1 MNIKRNLKSISALC
15 GAALLTVSL
24 AACGQQ
30 GAAGFIG
37 LDAAKAIALENAGVA
52 ESAATFSATE
62 LDRQS
67 GSGVYTIDFT
77 ANGQSYAYDIDALT
91 GSILSGAPE
100 AAGSSAGTAITAQ
113 QAQEIALNHTGLTA
127 DQVTL
132 LRCALDREDGRQVY
146 DVEFYNSASYIEY
159 DYEIDA
165 SSGDIL
171 AYDFDVEHYT
181 RPTDAGGNTSSGDTT
196 TGNTGDT
203 TDGNANT
210 GSSNTGSTNTG
221 NTNTGSSN
229 TGNTNPGSSGT
240 ASITAERAKQIAL
253 NHAGLSSSQVSFVR
267 AHLDWEDGRR
277 VYEVEFYNTS
287 NYTEYDYEIDASSG
301 NILSYDH
308 EAEYYQRP
316 STGNSGNSGNTGT
329 TSITEAQA
337 QQIALSHAGLSSSQ
351 VSFIRSKLDWD
362 DGRRVYEV
370 EFYNTSNYT
379 EYDYEIDAAS
389 GDILSYDHD
398 AEYYQRPSTGTG
410 SSGSS
415 GGSAAIS
422 TEQAKQIALARVPG
436 ATDIRIHLDR
446 DDGRLEYEGSIY
458 YGSWEYEFTIDAT
471 TGAIREW
478 ERDSIYD

>member
-1 MNIKRNLKSISALC
+1 MNIGKKLKTISALC

-30 GAAGFIG
+30 DAAGFIG

-77 ANGQSYAYDIDALT
+77 ANGQRYAYDIDALT

-100 AAGSSAGTAITAQ
+100 TAGASAGTAITAQ

-132 LRCALDREDGRQVY
+132 LRCTLDREDGRQVY

-171 AYDFDVEHYT
+171 SYDFDVEHYT
-181 RPTDAGGNTSSGDTT
+181 RPSDAGGNTSSGDTT
-196 TGNTGDT
+196 T
-203 TDGNANT
+203 GNANT

-221 NTNTGSSN
+221 NTNTG
-229 TGNTNPGSSGT
+229 NTNPGSSGT
-240 ASITAERAKQIAL
+240 ASITAERAQQIAL

-301 NILSYDH
+301 DILSYDH

-316 STGNSGNSGNTGT
+316 STGTGSSGGSAAI
-329 TSITEAQA
+329 STEQA
-337 QQIALSHAGLSSSQ
+337 KQIALSHAGLSSSQ
-351 VSFIRSKLDWD
+351 VSFIRSKLDWE

-379 EYDYEIDAAS
+379 EYDYEIDASS

-398 AEYYQRPSTGTG
+398 AEYYQRPSTGT
-410 SSGSS
+410 GSS

-446 DDGRLEYEGSIY
+446 DDGHLEYEGSIY

>member
-1 MNIKRNLKSISALC
+1 MNIGKKLKTISALC

-30 GAAGFIG
+30 DAAGFIG

-100 AAGSSAGTAITAQ
+100 TAGASAGTAITAQ

-171 AYDFDVEHYT
+171 SYDFDVEHYT
-181 RPTDAGGNTSSGDTT
+181 RPSDAGGNTSSGDTT
-196 TGNTGDT
+196 T
-203 TDGNANT
+203 GNANT

-221 NTNTGSSN
+221 NTNTG
-229 TGNTNPGSSGT
+229 NTNPGSSGT
-240 ASITAERAKQIAL
+240 ASITAERAQQIAL
-253 NHAGLSSSQVSFVR
+253 NHAGLSSSQVSFIR
-267 AHLDWEDGRR
+267 SKLDWEDGRR

-301 NILSYDH
+301 DILSYDH

-316 STGNSGNSGNTGT
+316 STGT
-329 TSITEAQA
+329 
-337 QQIALSHAGLSSSQ
+337 
-351 VSFIRSKLDWD
+351 
-362 DGRRVYEV
+362 
-370 EFYNTSNYT
+370 
-379 EYDYEIDAAS
+379 
-389 GDILSYDHD
+389 
-398 AEYYQRPSTGTG
+398 
-410 SSGSS
+410 GSS

>member
-1 MNIKRNLKSISALC
+1 MNIGKKLKTISALC

-30 GAAGFIG
+30 DAAGFIG

-100 AAGSSAGTAITAQ
+100 TAGASAGTAITAQ

-171 AYDFDVEHYT
+171 SYDFDVEHYT
-181 RPTDAGGNTSSGDTT
+181 RPSDAGGNTSSGDTT
-196 TGNTGDT
+196 T
-203 TDGNANT
+203 GNANT

-221 NTNTGSSN
+221 NTNTG
-229 TGNTNPGSSGT
+229 NTNPGSSGT
-240 ASITAERAKQIAL
+240 ASITAERAQQIAL

-301 NILSYDH
+301 
-308 EAEYYQRP
+308 
-316 STGNSGNSGNTGT
+316 
-329 TSITEAQA
+329 
-337 QQIALSHAGLSSSQ
+337 
-351 VSFIRSKLDWD
+351 
-362 DGRRVYEV
+362 
-370 EFYNTSNYT
+370 
-379 EYDYEIDAAS
+379 
-389 GDILSYDHD
+389 DILSYDRE

-410 SSGSS
+410 SSGNS

>member
-1 MNIKRNLKSISALC
+1 MNIGKKLKTISALC

-30 GAAGFIG
+30 DAAGFIG

-100 AAGSSAGTAITAQ
+100 TAGASAGTAITAQ

-171 AYDFDVEHYT
+171 SYDFDVEHYT
-181 RPTDAGGNTSSGDTT
+181 RPSDAGGNTSSGDTT
-196 TGNTGDT
+196 T
-203 TDGNANT
+203 GNANT

-301 NILSYDH
+301 DILSYDH

-316 STGNSGNSGNTGT
+316 STGTGSSGNSGNTGT
-329 TSITEAQA
+329 TTITETQA

-379 EYDYEIDAAS
+379 EYDYEIDASS

-398 AEYYQRPSTGTG
+398 AEYYQRPSTGT
-410 SSGSS
+410 GSS

>member
-1 MNIKRNLKSISALC
+1 MNIGKKLKTISALC

-30 GAAGFIG
+30 DAAGFIG

-100 AAGSSAGTAITAQ
+100 TAGASAGTAITAQ

-171 AYDFDVEHYT
+171 SYDFDVEHYT
-181 RPTDAGGNTSSGDTT
+181 RPSDAGGNTSSGDTT
-196 TGNTGDT
+196 T
-203 TDGNANT
+203 GNANT

-221 NTNTGSSN
+221 NTNTG
-229 TGNTNPGSSGT
+229 NTNPGSSGT
-240 ASITAERAKQIAL
+240 ASITAER
-253 NHAGLSSSQVSFVR
+253 
-267 AHLDWEDGRR
+267 
-277 VYEVEFYNTS
+277 
-287 NYTEYDYEIDASSG
+287 
-301 NILSYDH
+301 
-308 EAEYYQRP
+308 
-316 STGNSGNSGNTGT
+316 
-329 TSITEAQA
+329 A

-379 EYDYEIDAAS
+379 EYDYEIDASS

-398 AEYYQRPSTGTG
+398 AEYYQRPSTGT
-410 SSGSS
+410 GSS

>member
-1 MNIKRNLKSISALC
+1 MNIGKKLKTISALC

-30 GAAGFIG
+30 DAAGFIG

-100 AAGSSAGTAITAQ
+100 TAGASAGTAITAQ

-171 AYDFDVEHYT
+171 SYDFDVEHYT
-181 RPTDAGGNTSSGDTT
+181 RPSDAGGNTSSGDTT
-196 TGNTGDT
+196 T
-203 TDGNANT
+203 GNANT

-221 NTNTGSSN
+221 NTNTG
-229 TGNTNPGSSGT
+229 NTNPGSSGT
-240 ASITAERAKQIAL
+240 ASITAERAQQIAL

-301 NILSYDH
+301 DILSYDH

-316 STGNSGNSGNTGT
+316 STG
-329 TSITEAQA
+329 
-337 QQIALSHAGLSSSQ
+337 
-351 VSFIRSKLDWD
+351 
-362 DGRRVYEV
+362 
-370 EFYNTSNYT
+370 
-379 EYDYEIDAAS
+379 
-389 GDILSYDHD
+389 
-398 AEYYQRPSTGTG
+398 TG
-410 SSGSS
+410 SSGNS

>member
-1 MNIKRNLKSISALC
+1 MNIGKKLKTISALC

-30 GAAGFIG
+30 DAAGFIG

-52 ESAATFSATE
+52 ESAAAFSATE

-67 GSGVYTIDFT
+67 GTGVYTIDFT

-100 AAGSSAGTAITAQ
+100 TAGASAGTAITAQ

-171 AYDFDVEHYT
+171 SYDFDVEHYT
-181 RPTDAGGNTSSGDTT
+181 RPSDAGGNTSSGDTT
-196 TGNTGDT
+196 T
-203 TDGNANT
+203 GNANT

-221 NTNTGSSN
+221 NTNTG
-229 TGNTNPGSSGT
+229 NTNPGSSGT
-240 ASITAERAKQIAL
+240 ASITAERAQQIAL

-301 NILSYDH
+301 DILSYDH

-316 STGNSGNSGNTGT
+316 STGT
-329 TSITEAQA
+329 
-337 QQIALSHAGLSSSQ
+337 
-351 VSFIRSKLDWD
+351 
-362 DGRRVYEV
+362 
-370 EFYNTSNYT
+370 
-379 EYDYEIDAAS
+379 
-389 GDILSYDHD
+389 
-398 AEYYQRPSTGTG
+398 
-410 SSGSS
+410 GSS

>member
-1 MNIKRNLKSISALC
+1 MNIGKKLKTISALC

-30 GAAGFIG
+30 DAAGFIG

-100 AAGSSAGTAITAQ
+100 TAGASAGTAITAQ
-113 QAQEIALNHTGLTA
+113 QAQEIALNHAGLTA

-171 AYDFDVEHYT
+171 SYDFDVEHYT
-181 RPTDAGGNTSSGDTT
+181 RPSDAGGNTSSGDTT
-196 TGNTGDT
+196 T
-203 TDGNANT
+203 GNANT

-221 NTNTGSSN
+221 NTNTG
-229 TGNTNPGSSGT
+229 NTNPGSSGT
-240 ASITAERAKQIAL
+240 ASITAERAQQIAL

-301 NILSYDH
+301 DILSYDH

-316 STGNSGNSGNTGT
+316 STGT
-329 TSITEAQA
+329 
-337 QQIALSHAGLSSSQ
+337 
-351 VSFIRSKLDWD
+351 
-362 DGRRVYEV
+362 
-370 EFYNTSNYT
+370 
-379 EYDYEIDAAS
+379 
-389 GDILSYDHD
+389 
-398 AEYYQRPSTGTG
+398 
-410 SSGSS
+410 GSS

>member
-1 MNIKRNLKSISALC
+1 MNIGKKLKTISALC

-30 GAAGFIG
+30 DAAGFIG

-100 AAGSSAGTAITAQ
+100 TAGASAGTAITAQ

-171 AYDFDVEHYT
+171 SYDFDVEHYT
-181 RPTDAGGNTSSGDTT
+181 RPSDAGGNTSSGDTT
-196 TGNTGDT
+196 T
-203 TDGNANT
+203 GNANT

-221 NTNTGSSN
+221 NTNTG
-229 TGNTNPGSSGT
+229 NTNPGSSGT
-240 ASITAERAKQIAL
+240 ASITAERAQQIAL

-301 NILSYDH
+301 DILSYDH

-316 STGNSGNSGNTGT
+316 STGTGSSGNSGNTGT
-329 TSITEAQA
+329 TTITEAQA

-351 VSFIRSKLDWD
+351 VSFIRSKLDWE

-379 EYDYEIDAAS
+379 EYDYEIDASS
-389 GDILSYDHD
+389 GDILSYDHE

-410 SSGSS
+410 SSGNS

>member
-1 MNIKRNLKSISALC
+1 M
-15 GAALLTVSL
+15 V
-24 AACGQQ
+24 
-30 GAAGFIG
+30 
-37 LDAAKAIALENAGVA
+37 E
-52 ESAATFSATE
+52 
-62 LDRQS
+62 
-67 GSGVYTIDFT
+67 
-77 ANGQSYAYDIDALT
+77 
-91 GSILSGAPE
+91 
-100 AAGSSAGTAITAQ
+100 TAQ

-171 AYDFDVEHYT
+171 SYDFDVEHYT
-181 RPTDAGGNTSSGDTT
+181 RPSDAGGNTSSGDTT
-196 TGNTGDT
+196 T
-203 TDGNANT
+203 GNANT

-240 ASITAERAKQIAL
+240 ASITAERAQQIAL

-301 NILSYDH
+301 DILSYDH
-308 EAEYYQRP
+308 DAEYYQRP
-316 STGNSGNSGNTGT
+316 STGTGSSGNSGNTGT
-329 TSITEAQA
+329 TTITETQA

-362 DGRRVYEV
+362 DGRQVYEV
-370 EFYNTSNYT
+370 EALYNGYK
-379 EYDYEIDAAS
+379 YELELDAQT
-389 GDILSYDHD
+389 GEIL
-398 AEYYQRPSTGTG
+398 QW
-410 SSGSS
+410 
-415 GGSAAIS
+415 
-422 TEQAKQIALARVPG
+422 EQELM
-436 ATDIRIHLDR
+436 D
-446 DDGRLEYEGSIY
+446 
-458 YGSWEYEFTIDAT
+458 
-471 TGAIREW
+471 
-478 ERDSIYD
+478 

>member
-1 MNIKRNLKSISALC
+1 MNIGKKLKTISALC

-30 GAAGFIG
+30 DAAGFIG

-100 AAGSSAGTAITAQ
+100 TAGASAGTAITAQ

-171 AYDFDVEHYT
+171 SYDFDVEHYT
-181 RPTDAGGNTSSGDTT
+181 RPSDAGGNTSSGDTT
-196 TGNTGDT
+196 T
-203 TDGNANT
+203 GNANT

-240 ASITAERAKQIAL
+240 ASITAERAQQIAL

-301 NILSYDH
+301 DILSYDH

-316 STGNSGNSGNTGT
+316 STGTGSSGGSAAI
-329 TSITEAQA
+329 STEQA

-379 EYDYEIDAAS
+379 EYDYEIDASS

-398 AEYYQRPSTGTG
+398 AEYYQRPSTGT
-410 SSGSS
+410 GSS

-458 YGSWEYEFTIDAT
+458 YGPWEYEFTIDAT

>member
-1 MNIKRNLKSISALC
+1 MNIGKKLKTISALC

-30 GAAGFIG
+30 DAAGFIG

-100 AAGSSAGTAITAQ
+100 TAGASAGTAITAQ

-171 AYDFDVEHYT
+171 SYDFDVEHYT
-181 RPTDAGGNTSSGDTT
+181 RPSDAGGNTSSGDTT
-196 TGNTGDT
+196 T
-203 TDGNANT
+203 GNANT

-240 ASITAERAKQIAL
+240 ASITAERAQQIAL

-301 NILSYDH
+301 DILSYDH

-316 STGNSGNSGNTGT
+316 STGTGSSGGSAAI
-329 TSITEAQA
+329 STEQA

-379 EYDYEIDAAS
+379 EYDYEIDASS
-389 GDILSYDHD
+389 GDILSYDHE
-398 AEYYQRPSTGTG
+398 AEYYQRPSTGT
-410 SSGSS
+410 GSS

>member
-1 MNIKRNLKSISALC
+1 MNIGKKLKTISALC

-30 GAAGFIG
+30 DAAGFIG

-100 AAGSSAGTAITAQ
+100 TAGASAGTAITAQ

-127 DQVTL
+127 DQVTP

-171 AYDFDVEHYT
+171 SYDFDVEHYT
-181 RPTDAGGNTSSGDTT
+181 RPSDAGGNTSSGDTT
-196 TGNTGDT
+196 T
-203 TDGNANT
+203 GNANT

-221 NTNTGSSN
+221 NTNTG
-229 TGNTNPGSSGT
+229 NTNPGSSGT
-240 ASITAERAKQIAL
+240 ASITAERAQQIAL

-301 NILSYDH
+301 DILSYDH

-316 STGNSGNSGNTGT
+316 STGT
-329 TSITEAQA
+329 
-337 QQIALSHAGLSSSQ
+337 
-351 VSFIRSKLDWD
+351 
-362 DGRRVYEV
+362 
-370 EFYNTSNYT
+370 
-379 EYDYEIDAAS
+379 
-389 GDILSYDHD
+389 
-398 AEYYQRPSTGTG
+398 
-410 SSGSS
+410 GSS

>member
-1 MNIKRNLKSISALC
+1 MNIGKKLKTISALC

-30 GAAGFIG
+30 DAAGFIG

-100 AAGSSAGTAITAQ
+100 TAGASAGTAITAQ

-171 AYDFDVEHYT
+171 SYDFDVEHYT
-181 RPTDAGGNTSSGDTT
+181 RPSDAGGNTSSGDTT
-196 TGNTGDT
+196 T
-203 TDGNANT
+203 GNANT

-221 NTNTGSSN
+221 NTNTG
-229 TGNTNPGSSGT
+229 NTNPGSSGT
-240 ASITAERAKQIAL
+240 ASITAERAQQIAL

-267 AHLDWEDGRR
+267 AHLDWDDGRQ

-301 NILSYDH
+301 DILSYDH

-316 STGNSGNSGNTGT
+316 STDTGNSGNSGNTGT
-329 TSITEAQA
+329 TTITETQA

-379 EYDYEIDAAS
+379 EYDYEIDASS

-398 AEYYQRPSTGTG
+398 AEYYQRPSTGT
-410 SSGSS
+410 GSS

-436 ATDIRIHLDR
+436 ATDIWIHLDR

>member
-1 MNIKRNLKSISALC
+1 MNIGKKLKTISALC

-30 GAAGFIG
+30 DAAGFIG

-91 GSILSGAPE
+91 GSILSVAPE
-100 AAGSSAGTAITAQ
+100 TAGASAGIAIIAQ
-113 QAQEIALNHTGLTA
+113 QAQEIALNDTGLTA

-171 AYDFDVEHYT
+171 SYDFDVEHYT
-181 RPTDAGGNTSSGDTT
+181 RPSDAGGNTSSGDTT
-196 TGNTGDT
+196 T
-203 TDGNANT
+203 GNANT

-221 NTNTGSSN
+221 NTNTG
-229 TGNTNPGSSGT
+229 NTNPGSSGT
-240 ASITAERAKQIAL
+240 ASITAERAQQIAL

-301 NILSYDH
+301 DILSYDH

-316 STGNSGNSGNTGT
+316 STGT
-329 TSITEAQA
+329 
-337 QQIALSHAGLSSSQ
+337 
-351 VSFIRSKLDWD
+351 
-362 DGRRVYEV
+362 
-370 EFYNTSNYT
+370 
-379 EYDYEIDAAS
+379 
-389 GDILSYDHD
+389 
-398 AEYYQRPSTGTG
+398 
-410 SSGSS
+410 GSS

>member
-1 MNIKRNLKSISALC
+1 MNIGKKLKTISALC

-30 GAAGFIG
+30 DAAGFIG

-100 AAGSSAGTAITAQ
+100 TAGASAGTAITAQ
-113 QAQEIALNHTGLTA
+113 QAQEIAL
-127 DQVTL
+127 
-132 LRCALDREDGRQVY
+132 
-146 DVEFYNSASYIEY
+146 S
-159 DYEIDA
+159 
-165 SSGDIL
+165 
-171 AYDFDVEHYT
+171 
-181 RPTDAGGNTSSGDTT
+181 
-196 TGNTGDT
+196 
-203 TDGNANT
+203 
-210 GSSNTGSTNTG
+210 
-221 NTNTGSSN
+221 
-229 TGNTNPGSSGT
+229 
-240 ASITAERAKQIAL
+240 
-253 NHAGLSSSQVSFVR
+253 HAGLSSSQVSFVR

-301 NILSYDH
+301 DILSYDH

-316 STGNSGNSGNTGT
+316 STGT
-329 TSITEAQA
+329 
-337 QQIALSHAGLSSSQ
+337 
-351 VSFIRSKLDWD
+351 
-362 DGRRVYEV
+362 
-370 EFYNTSNYT
+370 
-379 EYDYEIDAAS
+379 
-389 GDILSYDHD
+389 
-398 AEYYQRPSTGTG
+398 
-410 SSGSS
+410 GSS

>member
-52 ESAATFSATE
+52 ESAAAFSATE

-171 AYDFDVEHYT
+171 SYDFDVEHYT
-181 RPTDAGGNTSSGDTT
+181 RPTDAGSNTSSGDTT
-196 TGNTGDT
+196 TGN
-203 TDGNANT
+203 ANT
-210 GSSNTGSTNTG
+210 GSSNTGSTNTGSTNTG

-253 NHAGLSSSQVSFVR
+253 SHAGLSSSQVSFVR

-301 NILSYDH
+301 DILSYDH

-316 STGNSGNSGNTGT
+316 STDTGNSGNSGNTGT
-329 TSITEAQA
+329 SAITEAQA

-351 VSFIRSKLDWD
+351 VSFIRSKLDWEG
-362 DGRRVYEV
+362 GRRVYEV

-379 EYDYEIDAAS
+379 EYDYEIDASS

-398 AEYYQRPSTGTG
+398 AEYYQRPSTGIG

>member
-1 MNIKRNLKSISALC
+1 MNIGKKLKTISALC

-30 GAAGFIG
+30 DAAGFIG

-100 AAGSSAGTAITAQ
+100 TAGASAGTAITAQ

-171 AYDFDVEHYT
+171 SYDFDVEHYT
-181 RPTDAGGNTSSGDTT
+181 RPSDAGGNTSSGDTT
-196 TGNTGDT
+196 T
-203 TDGNANT
+203 GNANT

-221 NTNTGSSN
+221 NTNTG
-229 TGNTNPGSSGT
+229 NTNPGSSGT
-240 ASITAERAKQIAL
+240 ASITAERAQQIAL

-301 NILSYDH
+301 DILSYDH

-316 STGNSGNSGNTGT
+316 STGT
-329 TSITEAQA
+329 
-337 QQIALSHAGLSSSQ
+337 
-351 VSFIRSKLDWD
+351 
-362 DGRRVYEV
+362 
-370 EFYNTSNYT
+370 
-379 EYDYEIDAAS
+379 
-389 GDILSYDHD
+389 
-398 AEYYQRPSTGTG
+398 
-410 SSGSS
+410 GSS

>member
-1 MNIKRNLKSISALC
+1 MNIGKKLKTISALC

-30 GAAGFIG
+30 DAAGFIG

-100 AAGSSAGTAITAQ
+100 TAGASAGTAITAQ

-171 AYDFDVEHYT
+171 SYDFDVEHYT
-181 RPTDAGGNTSSGDTT
+181 RPSDAGGNTSSGDTT
-196 TGNTGDT
+196 T
-203 TDGNANT
+203 GNANT

-221 NTNTGSSN
+221 NTNTG
-229 TGNTNPGSSGT
+229 NTNPGSSGT
-240 ASITAERAKQIAL
+240 ASITAERAQQIAL

-301 NILSYDH
+301 DILSYDH

-316 STGNSGNSGNTGT
+316 STGTGSSGGSAAI
-329 TSITEAQA
+329 STEQA
-337 QQIALSHAGLSSSQ
+337 KQIALSHAGLSSSQ
-351 VSFIRSKLDWD
+351 VSFIRSKLDWE

-379 EYDYEIDAAS
+379 EYDYEIDASS
-389 GDILSYDHD
+389 GDILSYDHE
-398 AEYYQRPSTGTG
+398 AEYYQRPSTGT
-410 SSGSS
+410 GSS

>member
-1 MNIKRNLKSISALC
+1 MNIGKKLKTISALC

-30 GAAGFIG
+30 DAAGFIG

-100 AAGSSAGTAITAQ
+100 TAGASAGTAITAQ

-171 AYDFDVEHYT
+171 SYDFDVEHYT
-181 RPTDAGGNTSSGDTT
+181 RPSDAGGNTSSGDTT
-196 TGNTGDT
+196 T
-203 TDGNANT
+203 GNANT

-240 ASITAERAKQIAL
+240 ASITAERAQEIAL

-301 NILSYDH
+301 DILSYDH

-316 STGNSGNSGNTGT
+316 STGTGSSGGSAAI
-329 TSITEAQA
+329 STEQA
-337 QQIALSHAGLSSSQ
+337 KQIALSHAGLSSSQ
-351 VSFIRSKLDWD
+351 VSFIRSKLDWE

-379 EYDYEIDAAS
+379 EYDYEIDASS
-389 GDILSYDHD
+389 GDILSYDHE
-398 AEYYQRPSTGTG
+398 AEYYQRPSTGT
-410 SSGSS
+410 GSS

>member
-1 MNIKRNLKSISALC
+1 MNIGKKLKTISALC

-30 GAAGFIG
+30 DAAGFIG

-52 ESAATFSATE
+52 ESAAAFSATE

-67 GSGVYTIDFT
+67 GTGVYTIDFT

-100 AAGSSAGTAITAQ
+100 TAGASAGTAITAQ

-171 AYDFDVEHYT
+171 SYDFDVEHYT
-181 RPTDAGGNTSSGDTT
+181 RPSDAGGNTSSGDTT
-196 TGNTGDT
+196 T
-203 TDGNANT
+203 GNANT

-301 NILSYDH
+301 DILSYDH

-316 STGNSGNSGNTGT
+316 STGTGSSGGSAAI
-329 TSITEAQA
+329 STEQA
-337 QQIALSHAGLSSSQ
+337 KQIALSHAGLSSSQ
-351 VSFIRSKLDWD
+351 VSFIRSKLDWE

-379 EYDYEIDAAS
+379 EYDYEIDASS
-389 GDILSYDHD
+389 GDILSYDHE
-398 AEYYQRPSTGTG
+398 AEYYQRPSTGT
-410 SSGSS
+410 GSS

>member
-132 LRCALDREDGRQVY
+132 LRCALNREDGRQVY

-287 NYTEYDYEIDASSG
+287 NYTEYDYEIDA
-301 NILSYDH
+301 
-308 EAEYYQRP
+308 
-316 STGNSGNSGNTGT
+316 
-329 TSITEAQA
+329 
-337 QQIALSHAGLSSSQ
+337 
-351 VSFIRSKLDWD
+351 
-362 DGRRVYEV
+362 
-370 EFYNTSNYT
+370 
-379 EYDYEIDAAS
+379 AS
-389 GDILSYDHD
+389 GGILSYDHD

>member
-1 MNIKRNLKSISALC
+1 MNIGKKLKTISALC

-30 GAAGFIG
+30 DAAGFIG

-100 AAGSSAGTAITAQ
+100 TAGASAGTAITAQ

-171 AYDFDVEHYT
+171 SYDFDVEHYT
-181 RPTDAGGNTSSGDTT
+181 RPSDAGGNTSSGDTT
-196 TGNTGDT
+196 TGNTGDAT
-203 TDGNANT
+203 TGNANA

-221 NTNTGSSN
+221 NTN

-240 ASITAERAKQIAL
+240 ASITAERAQQIAL

-301 NILSYDH
+301 DILSYDH

-316 STGNSGNSGNTGT
+316 STGT
-329 TSITEAQA
+329 
-337 QQIALSHAGLSSSQ
+337 
-351 VSFIRSKLDWD
+351 
-362 DGRRVYEV
+362 
-370 EFYNTSNYT
+370 
-379 EYDYEIDAAS
+379 
-389 GDILSYDHD
+389 
-398 AEYYQRPSTGTG
+398 
-410 SSGSS
+410 GSS

>member
-113 QAQEIALNHTGLTA
+113 QAQE
-127 DQVTL
+127 
-132 LRCALDREDGRQVY
+132 
-146 DVEFYNSASYIEY
+146 
-159 DYEIDA
+159 
-165 SSGDIL
+165 
-171 AYDFDVEHYT
+171 
-181 RPTDAGGNTSSGDTT
+181 
-196 TGNTGDT
+196 
-203 TDGNANT
+203 
-210 GSSNTGSTNTG
+210 
-221 NTNTGSSN
+221 
-229 TGNTNPGSSGT
+229 
-240 ASITAERAKQIAL
+240 
-253 NHAGLSSSQVSFVR
+253 
-267 AHLDWEDGRR
+267 
-277 VYEVEFYNTS
+277 
-287 NYTEYDYEIDASSG
+287 
-301 NILSYDH
+301 
-308 EAEYYQRP
+308 
-316 STGNSGNSGNTGT
+316 
-329 TSITEAQA
+329 
-337 QQIALSHAGLSSSQ
+337 IALSHAGLSSSQ

>member
-171 AYDFDVEHYT
+171 AYDFDVKHYT

-210 GSSNTGSTNTG
+210 GSSNTGS
-221 NTNTGSSN
+221 TNTGSSN

-316 STGNSGNSGNTGT
+316 STGTGNSGNSGNTGT

-362 DGRRVYEV
+362 DGRRVYDV

>member
-1 MNIKRNLKSISALC
+1 MNIGKKLKTISALC

-30 GAAGFIG
+30 DAAGFIG

-100 AAGSSAGTAITAQ
+100 TAGASAGTAITAQ
-113 QAQEIALNHTGLTA
+113 QAQEIALNHAGLTA

-171 AYDFDVEHYT
+171 SYDFDVEHYT
-181 RPTDAGGNTSSGDTT
+181 RPSDAGGNTSSGDTT
-196 TGNTGDT
+196 TGNTGDAT
-203 TDGNANT
+203 TGNANA

-240 ASITAERAKQIAL
+240 ASITAERAQQIAL

-301 NILSYDH
+301 
-308 EAEYYQRP
+308 
-316 STGNSGNSGNTGT
+316 
-329 TSITEAQA
+329 
-337 QQIALSHAGLSSSQ
+337 
-351 VSFIRSKLDWD
+351 
-362 DGRRVYEV
+362 
-370 EFYNTSNYT
+370 
-379 EYDYEIDAAS
+379 
-389 GDILSYDHD
+389 DILSYDRE

-410 SSGSS
+410 SSGNS

-436 ATDIRIHLDR
+436 ATDIWIHLDR

>member
-1 MNIKRNLKSISALC
+1 MNIGKKLKTISALC

-30 GAAGFIG
+30 DAAGFIG

-100 AAGSSAGTAITAQ
+100 TAGASAGTAITAQ

-171 AYDFDVEHYT
+171 SYDFDVEHYT
-181 RPTDAGGNTSSGDTT
+181 RPSDAGGNTSSGDTT
-196 TGNTGDT
+196 T
-203 TDGNANT
+203 GNANT

-221 NTNTGSSN
+221 NTNTG
-229 TGNTNPGSSGT
+229 NTNPGSSGT
-240 ASITAERAKQIAL
+240 ASITAERAQQIAL
-253 NHAGLSSSQVSFVR
+253 NHAGLSSSQVSFVRAHLDWDDGRRVYEVEFYNTSNYTEYDYEIDASSGDILSYDHEAEYYQRPSTGTGSSGGSGNIGTTTITEAQAQQIALNHARLSSSQVSFVR

-301 NILSYDH
+301 
-308 EAEYYQRP
+308 
-316 STGNSGNSGNTGT
+316 
-329 TSITEAQA
+329 
-337 QQIALSHAGLSSSQ
+337 
-351 VSFIRSKLDWD
+351 
-362 DGRRVYEV
+362 
-370 EFYNTSNYT
+370 
-379 EYDYEIDAAS
+379 
-389 GDILSYDHD
+389 DILSYDHD
-398 AEYYQRPSTGTG
+398 AEYYQRPSTGT
-410 SSGSS
+410 GSS

>member
-1 MNIKRNLKSISALC
+1 MNIGKKLKTISALC

-30 GAAGFIG
+30 DAAGFIG

-100 AAGSSAGTAITAQ
+100 TAGASAGTAITAQ
-113 QAQEIALNHTGLTA
+113 QAQEIALNHAGLTA

-171 AYDFDVEHYT
+171 SYDFDVEHYT
-181 RPTDAGGNTSSGDTT
+181 RPSDAGGNTSSGDTT
-196 TGNTGDT
+196 T
-203 TDGNANT
+203 GNANT

-221 NTNTGSSN
+221 NTNTG
-229 TGNTNPGSSGT
+229 NTNPGSSGT
-240 ASITAERAKQIAL
+240 ASITAERAQQIAL

-301 NILSYDH
+301 
-308 EAEYYQRP
+308 
-316 STGNSGNSGNTGT
+316 
-329 TSITEAQA
+329 
-337 QQIALSHAGLSSSQ
+337 
-351 VSFIRSKLDWD
+351 
-362 DGRRVYEV
+362 
-370 EFYNTSNYT
+370 
-379 EYDYEIDAAS
+379 
-389 GDILSYDHD
+389 DILSYDRE

-410 SSGSS
+410 SSGNS

>member
-1 MNIKRNLKSISALC
+1 MNIGKKLKTISALC

-30 GAAGFIG
+30 DAAGFIG

-100 AAGSSAGTAITAQ
+100 TAGASAGTAITAQ

-132 LRCALDREDGRQVY
+132 LRCALDREDGR
-146 DVEFYNSASYIEY
+146 
-159 DYEIDA
+159 
-165 SSGDIL
+165 
-171 AYDFDVEHYT
+171 
-181 RPTDAGGNTSSGDTT
+181 
-196 TGNTGDT
+196 
-203 TDGNANT
+203 
-210 GSSNTGSTNTG
+210 
-221 NTNTGSSN
+221 
-229 TGNTNPGSSGT
+229 
-240 ASITAERAKQIAL
+240 
-253 NHAGLSSSQVSFVR
+253 
-267 AHLDWEDGRR
+267 R

-301 NILSYDH
+301 DILSYDH

-316 STGNSGNSGNTGT
+316 STGTGSSGNSGNTVT
-329 TSITEAQA
+329 TTITEAQA

-379 EYDYEIDAAS
+379 EYDYEIDASSGDILSYDHEAEYYQRPSTGTGSSGNSGNTVTTTITEAQAQQIALSHAGLSSSQVSFIRSKLDWDDGRRVYEVEFYNTSNYTEYDYEIDASS

-410 SSGSS
+410 NAGSS

>member
-1 MNIKRNLKSISALC
+1 MNIGKKLKTISALC

-30 GAAGFIG
+30 DAAGFIG

-100 AAGSSAGTAITAQ
+100 TAGASAGTAITAQ

-171 AYDFDVEHYT
+171 SYDFDVEHYT
-181 RPTDAGGNTSSGDTT
+181 RPSDAGGNTSSGDTT
-196 TGNTGDT
+196 T
-203 TDGNANT
+203 GNANT

-221 NTNTGSSN
+221 NTNTG
-229 TGNTNPGSSGT
+229 NTNPGSSGT
-240 ASITAERAKQIAL
+240 ASITAERAQQIAL

-301 NILSYDH
+301 
-308 EAEYYQRP
+308 
-316 STGNSGNSGNTGT
+316 
-329 TSITEAQA
+329 
-337 QQIALSHAGLSSSQ
+337 
-351 VSFIRSKLDWD
+351 
-362 DGRRVYEV
+362 
-370 EFYNTSNYT
+370 
-379 EYDYEIDAAS
+379 
-389 GDILSYDHD
+389 DILSYDHD

-410 SSGSS
+410 NAGSS

>member
-1 MNIKRNLKSISALC
+1 MNIGKKLKTISALC

-30 GAAGFIG
+30 DAAGFIG

-52 ESAATFSATE
+52 ESAAAFSATE

-67 GSGVYTIDFT
+67 GTGVYTIDFT

-100 AAGSSAGTAITAQ
+100 TAGASAGTAITAQ

-171 AYDFDVEHYT
+171 SYDFDVEHYT
-181 RPTDAGGNTSSGDTT
+181 RPSDAGGNTSSGDTT
-196 TGNTGDT
+196 T
-203 TDGNANT
+203 GNANT

-240 ASITAERAKQIAL
+240 ASITAERAQEIAL

-267 AHLDWEDGRR
+267 AH
-277 VYEVEFYNTS
+277 
-287 NYTEYDYEIDASSG
+287 
-301 NILSYDH
+301 
-308 EAEYYQRP
+308 
-316 STGNSGNSGNTGT
+316 
-329 TSITEAQA
+329 
-337 QQIALSHAGLSSSQ
+337 
-351 VSFIRSKLDWD
+351 LDWD

-379 EYDYEIDAAS
+379 EYDYEIDASS

-398 AEYYQRPSTGTG
+398 AEYYQRPSTGT
-410 SSGSS
+410 GSS

>member
-1 MNIKRNLKSISALC
+1 MNIGKKLKTISALC

-30 GAAGFIG
+30 DAAGFIG

-100 AAGSSAGTAITAQ
+100 TAGASAGTAITAQ

-171 AYDFDVEHYT
+171 SYDFDVEHYT
-181 RPTDAGGNTSSGDTT
+181 RPSDAGGNTSSGDTT
-196 TGNTGDT
+196 T
-203 TDGNANT
+203 GNANT

-221 NTNTGSSN
+221 NTNTG
-229 TGNTNPGSSGT
+229 NTNPGSSGT
-240 ASITAERAKQIAL
+240 ASITAERAQQIAL

-301 NILSYDH
+301 
-308 EAEYYQRP
+308 
-316 STGNSGNSGNTGT
+316 
-329 TSITEAQA
+329 
-337 QQIALSHAGLSSSQ
+337 
-351 VSFIRSKLDWD
+351 
-362 DGRRVYEV
+362 
-370 EFYNTSNYT
+370 
-379 EYDYEIDAAS
+379 
-389 GDILSYDHD
+389 DILSYDHD
-398 AEYYQRPSTGTG
+398 AEYYQRPSTGT
-410 SSGSS
+410 GSS